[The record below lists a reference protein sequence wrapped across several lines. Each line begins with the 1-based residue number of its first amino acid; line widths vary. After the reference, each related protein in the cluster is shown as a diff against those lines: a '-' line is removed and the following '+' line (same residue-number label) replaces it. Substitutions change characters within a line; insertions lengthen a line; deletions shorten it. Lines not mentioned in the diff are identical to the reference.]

1 MENHELQSQKGKNKY
16 NMFEW
21 LIKKL
26 PFEKNDFTENLAKT
40 LIGYGKKVNFL
51 IRLLDRIEF

>member
-1 MENHELQSQKGKNKY
+1 MENHEFQSQKGKNKY

-40 LIGYGKKVNFL
+40 LIGYGKKVDIL
-51 IRLLDRIEF
+51 IGRVEF